1 MSSATA
7 AELDVRALE
16 KLKDIYGD
24 LAQVPTFSAGRIQS
38 TGKLIQ
44 VSSIWDN
51 HAISLNKS
59 TKTQRSSL
67 IEKVDGTEERRL
79 ISTTSMPLTTFE
91 SQSFAYSPSD
101 TMVAQL
107 ITIPDGKDKKQY
119 LRVFDQNEHIE
130 LLCSDLSGQK
140 KHGLIYGM
148 GAAPFGTLKFSH
160 GEGHLLYCA
169 ERNSK
174 AAQYFDADLE
184 WDNDEKI
191 IESKVGKKYELHE
204 SWGESCGDVKRPV
217 LCIVDIFSGAVT
229 ALDQIPLGI
238 SPSFAIWAP
247 DDAGIVFFGLRE
259 EPFKLGRTACNNR
272 PGAMYY
278 FELSSAKIHVIGN
291 ENIAAEHPTFS
302 PDGKT
307 LVFFQR
313 PADGPHQAVMEC
325 VKVPWPYDGS
335 APVIVVPTVQ
345 KVDRPGQFPGL
356 SFIQMS
362 QRSWTADG
370 SRLIIGT
377 AWGSKMELVAVDVD
391 NGDVAKLTNH
401 CQCHGSWQVADICE
415 DEILAVVSAPN
426 RPPALLLGKI
436 PAKGQEDTI
445 VWVRLD
451 NYSIIEKRKNLLNYS
466 WQLMGFQREG
476 ETPYEGVLMMPNEG
490 SSLPLVVCPH
500 GGPHGLSIVGWPRRS
515 VTSLINS
522 GFAFLYV
529 NYHGSLGFGDDFV
542 RSLPGKCGDLDVK
555 DVHHA
560 VLTVLDAEPRLNRD
574 SVVLYGASHGGFLV
588 SHLIGQYPGF
598 YKSCV
603 AHNPVLNM
611 VAMHEITDIPE
622 WTLVE
627 GTGESGDWTKV
638 VSEEQQKMM
647 FNSSPIAHVEKV
659 VTPYLLLIGEKD
671 LRVPPHYRAFVRNL
685 LARGIPCKVLT
696 YPSSAHPIDE
706 VDADADAS
714 INLIRWFQKAFK

>member
-1 MSSATA
+1 MRVLISAPFGTLKFSHGEGHLLYCAERNEKA
-7 AELDVRALE
+7 AQYFDADLE
-16 KLKDIYGD
+16 
-24 LAQVPTFSAGRIQS
+24 
-38 TGKLIQ
+38 
-44 VSSIWDN
+44 WDN
-51 HAISLNKS
+51 DEKIIESKVTRCLHLAMLSSRADAFLSNIGVFDVSHVVIPEHTVLVRIAISTRKASWKLYGV
-59 TKTQRSSL
+59 
-67 IEKVDGTEERRL
+67 KVHPAWFAGSAIAPFGTC
-79 ISTTSMPLTTFE
+79 
-91 SQSFAYSPSD
+91 
-101 TMVAQL
+101 MVAQL
-107 ITIPDGKDKKQY
+107 ITIPDGRDKKQY

-130 LLCSDLSGQK
+130 VLCSDLSGQK

-259 EPFKLGRTACNNR
+259 EPFKLEKDSHQHWKGILEAVWCE
-272 PGAMYY
+272 GA
-278 FELSSAKIHVIGN
+278 SSIVCG
-291 ENIAAEHPTFS
+291 FRM
-302 PDGKT
+302 
-307 LVFFQR
+307 FFQR

-345 KVDRPGQFPGL
+345 KIDRPGQFPGL

-370 SRLIIGT
+370 SRLVIGT
-377 AWGSKMELVAVDVD
+377 AWGSKMELVAMDVD

-451 NYSIIEKRKNLLNYS
+451 NYSIIEKRRNLLNYS

-500 GGPHGLSIVGWPRRS
+500 GGPHGLSIVGS
-515 VTSLINS
+515 VNS
-522 GFAFLYV
+522 T
-529 NYHGSLGFGDDFV
+529 FV
-542 RSLPGKCGDLDVK
+542 SDV
-555 DVHHA
+555 
-560 VLTVLDAEPRLNRD
+560 
-574 SVVLYGASHGGFLV
+574 
-588 SHLIGQYPGF
+588 
-598 YKSCV
+598 
-603 AHNPVLNM
+603 
-611 VAMHEITDIPE
+611 
-622 WTLVE
+622 
-627 GTGESGDWTKV
+627 
-638 VSEEQQKMM
+638 
-647 FNSSPIAHVEKV
+647 
-659 VTPYLLLIGEKD
+659 
-671 LRVPPHYRAFVRNL
+671 
-685 LARGIPCKVLT
+685 
-696 YPSSAHPIDE
+696 
-706 VDADADAS
+706 
-714 INLIRWFQKAFK
+714 